1 MDGVDMDSYQDMVD
15 DLNEVYSEAQG
26 ADRVREAAF
35 ADIEALQQRVAE
47 LEAALH
53 WLLLLFHM
61 RHDDA
66 GWRVVMREYPPS
78 PEDCERSGELAAR
91 YGVAVSVA
99 PDAAPEPVPDAP
111 AGDDV
116 EPMARFDTLANGRR
130 HDAVD

>member
-1 MDGVDMDSYQDMVD
+1 MNAVDMDSYQDVVD

-53 WLLLLFHM
+53 WLLSLFHM
-61 RHDDA
+61 RHDDT
-66 GWRVVMREYPPS
+66 GWRVVMHEYPPS
-78 PEDCERSGELAAR
+78 PEDAQRIGELAAR

-99 PDAAPEPVPDAP
+99 QNAAPEPVPDAP
-111 AGDDV
+111 AGEAEMPDNPLDWLS
-116 EPMARFDTLANGRR
+116 ELARDERN
-130 HDAVD
+130 